1 MSNKCMF
8 KIYLTKE
15 KVYLQNTQ
23 SDSLMEIEKSTQNY
37 SIVHSTIFEDL
48 IFLEII
54 KANCFIGIIDVN
66 NFKFLLYVSSSEYV
80 GKILDEH
87 EVYMI
92 KQADYICLSNV
103 KEVPSD
109 IKNDISG
116 VLSLLTLGY
125 FYSFTY
131 DLSNSLQ
138 KQEEIKKNIMQEI
151 KENKERLKYYY
162 DDEYINFQLNYS
174 MINTTNENKLKAII
188 DNFYLDNIE
197 KFSKKKFY
205 WNSKINSVF
214 TDLNKRYYEKR
225 IKENFAK
232 CKLDSNNK
240 DQIALAIHKIN
251 SEIQIDDFFHLK
263 NFAVVI
269 ICGYFSSRKVEKSI
283 VDEFGQKKIISNFT
297 LVSRRSINYAGT
309 RFNKRGINLNG
320 NVANYV
326 ETEQIVKLLNHYF
339 SFVQIRGSVPIFFE
353 QKSINS
359 KINVNI
365 GYNEETVINTFNM
378 HINEAIEDYK
388 YMLVV
393 NLLDKNN
400 SKERDLV
407 KSLEEVFKNCQEKA
421 EINQQKNDSIY
432 SGILKSRYFYFNFHE
447 ECKNDEY
454 SNIESSLVEKV
465 IKLISMFNVFCYSL
479 NDNKIISNQV
489 GIIRTNCLDSLDRTN
504 IIQSRLSYTVLENIY
519 HKMNISLKQ
528 LIAILSNNP
537 FFCSA
542 EENDTLLQTYKEMWA
557 ENGDFIS
564 LQYAGT
570 ESCKTSILMNSK
582 NSNFEKVKVG
592 FDRFL
597 KSNFE
602 DKFKQNCYDLLLQS
616 HNFTNEIK
624 IEGSK
629 VDVTK
634 KYFLSDEDLAEK
646 EFRKRQSNYIE
657 INNDFVNSLFIFCG
671 TWNVAGEEI
680 FKNKELDLKKWLYN
694 KELMKNNKPDIYI
707 ISFQEIVELNA
718 SYILF
723 KSNSN
728 NVESWKSV
736 VHKTLN
742 EISCCDCEYSSE
754 NEYIIIKTLDLV
766 GILMF
771 VFVKRKYFSILK
783 NYDHLIIKKGA
794 SGLLGNKG
802 SVLFRFD
809 LFNKSF
815 AFSSGHYAA
824 GQNEL
829 KNRVSELYE
838 NLHTNINFDFNK
850 TNFKGKTIDHD
861 FYFIL
866 GDLNFRIDM
875 QNEQVRSHIKKNELE
890 RLATYDQLNKLKLE
904 DKSFYCLDEGP
915 LIFPPTY
922 KYNIG
927 TSEYETKKNRIPSW
941 CDRILFKR
949 SEYITLIAYDSIQ
962 DVFLSDHK
970 PVYAYFEVN
979 IKKCKK
985 DEFISKSFNIKTEKE
1000 INDSIMK
1007 NIANQNLNFVSNVN
1021 IEKTNQEIDNKGN
1034 NIINQ
1039 LKKNKVRLSSSR
1051 RKDSDEEDVEMRLF
1065 NDQDNQFLNKGLYP
1079 YNNNLFKQNSEHIV
1093 KNNINSLDEDYSINN
1108 KNKTQEGLLIDIDNS
1123 SKEGE
1128 SKTNFKSE
1136 QEVLNEIFK

>member
-1 MSNKCMF
+1 MSNKGMF
-8 KIYLTKE
+8 RIYLTKDC
-15 KVYLQNTQ
+15 VYLQNTH
-23 SDSLMEIEKSTQNY
+23 SDSLMEIEKSTQKY

-48 IFLEII
+48 IFLDII
-54 KANCFIGIIDVN
+54 KAHCFVGIIDIN
-66 NFKFLLYVSSSEYV
+66 KFKFLIYSSSSEYV
-80 GKILDEH
+80 GKVLDEH

-92 KQADYICLSNV
+92 KQADYLCLSNI

-109 IKNDISG
+109 VKNDISG
-116 VLSLLTLGY
+116 IINLLNLGY
-125 FYSFTY
+125 FYSFSY

-138 KQEEIKKNIMQEI
+138 RQEEIKKQIMSEI
-151 KENKERLKYYY
+151 KENKNKLKYYY
-162 DDEYINFQLNYS
+162 EDEFINFHLNYN
-174 MINTTNENKLKAII
+174 MINTNNDNKLKVIV
-188 DNFYLDNIE
+188 DNFYIDNIE
-197 KFSKKKFY
+197 KFSKKKYY
-205 WNSKINSVF
+205 WNRKINSVF
-214 TDLNKRYYEKR
+214 TELNKRYYEKR
-225 IKENFAK
+225 IKENFN
-232 CKLDSNNK
+232 KLNIDNKNK
-240 DQIALAIHKIN
+240 DEIAASIYKIN
-251 SEIQIDDFFHLK
+251 SEIQMDDFFYLK
-263 NFAVVI
+263 DFAIVI

-283 VDEFGQKKIISNFT
+283 VDEYGQKKILSNFT
-297 LVSRRSINYAGT
+297 LISRRSINYAGT
-309 RFNKRGINLNG
+309 RFNKRGMDNNG

-339 SFVQIRGSVPIFFE
+339 SFVQLRGSAPIFFQ

-359 KINVNI
+359 KINVNSS
-365 GYNEETVINTFNM
+365 NEETLINTFNL
-378 HINEAIEDYK
+378 HINESIEDHK
-388 YMLVV
+388 YLLVV

-400 SKERDLV
+400 NKEKDIV
-407 KSLEEVFKNCQEKA
+407 KTFEEVFKNCQDKA
-421 EINQQKNDSIY
+421 NVMQNEILY

-454 SNIESSLVEKV
+454 YNIETLLVDKV
-465 IKLISMFNVFCYSL
+465 LKLISMFNVFCYSISE
-479 NDNKIISNQV
+479 NKIVSNQV

-504 IIQSRLSYTVLENIY
+504 IIQSRLAYTVLDSIY
-519 HKMNISLKQ
+519 QKMNISLKQ
-528 LIAILSNNP
+528 LIAILSNNN
-537 FFCSA
+537 FFCSS
-542 EENDTLLQTYKEMWA
+542 EENDILLQTFKEMWA

-592 FDRFL
+592 FDRFI

-616 HNFTNEIK
+616 NNFGNELIIDK
-624 IEGSK
+624 EKNTS
-629 VDVTK
+629 DDFTQ
-634 KYFLSDEDLAEK
+634 KYFLSDDEIAEK
-646 EFRKRQSNYIE
+646 QLRKRQSNYIE
-657 INNDFVNSLFIFCG
+657 INNDFIDKLFIYCG

-680 FKNKELDLKKWLYN
+680 FKNKDLDLKKWLYN
-694 KELMKNNKPDIYI
+694 KELMKESKPDIYVI
-707 ISFQEIVELNA
+707 CFQEIVELNA

-723 KSNSN
+723 KSNSSH
-728 NVESWKSV
+728 VDSWKNV
-736 VHKTLN
+736 LHKALSD
-742 EISCCDCEYSSE
+742 ISSSDCENSPE

-783 NYDHLIIKKGA
+783 NFDYLIIKKGA

-829 KNRVSELYE
+829 KNRISELYE
-838 NLHTNINFDFNK
+838 NLHSNINYDISK

-861 FYFIL
+861 FFFIL

-875 QNEQVRSHIKKNELE
+875 QNEQVRSHIKKLELE
-890 RLATYDQLNKLKLE
+890 RLATYDQLNKLRLE

-915 LIFPPTY
+915 LLFPPTY

-949 SEYITLIAYDSIQ
+949 NDYIKLIAYNSIQ
-962 DVFLSDHK
+962 DVYLSDHK
-970 PVYAYFEVN
+970 PVYAIFEIN

-985 DEFISKSFNIKTEKE
+985 DEFISKSFQINTEKE
-1000 INDSIMK
+1000 IND
-1007 NIANQNLNFVSNVN
+1007 NILQNISKQNLDFQQNLNNNSNLVN
-1021 IEKTNQEIDNKGN
+1021 ERND
-1034 NIINQ
+1034 INP

-1051 RKDSDEEDVEMRLF
+1051 RKDSDEDDIEMRLF
-1065 NDQDNQFLNKGLYP
+1065 NNDIQDIHFNQ
-1079 YNNNLFKQNSEHIV
+1079 YNNNLFKQKGLNSENNIALNIDSFKMNTD
-1093 KNNINSLDEDYSINN
+1093 KNN
-1108 KNKTQEGLLIDIDNS
+1108 KEGILIDTQFETS
-1123 SKEGE
+1123 EQPKY
-1128 SKTNFKSE
+1128 KSE